1 MWLVLPSVQ
10 EGQQGTAR
18 PPPLQAP
25 LPLRCCPSYPRGQSR
40 QYLTHRVAAGHSVC
54 ADTEW
59 KWEFGHNRRPLGEF
73 CSPARIQGSWTG
85 LSALGSSTGPANRS
99 KLGRSPGSAQDAGR
113 LGMDFTG

>member
-1 MWLVLPSVQ
+1 MRGS
-10 EGQQGTAR
+10 
-18 PPPLQAP
+18 
-25 LPLRCCPSYPRGQSR
+25 RGQHGQPRSR
-40 QYLTHRVAAGHSVC
+40 SLCLSGADRPTPRARAASISRAGWRGGHSVC

-73 CSPARIQGSWTG
+73 CSLARIQGSWTG

-99 KLGRSPGSAQDAGR
+99 KLGRSPGSAWDAGR